1 MIIREFRKKTGSLST
16 KMNNISEYSHLYPMN
31 MQPDW
36 MRGVFGVDRGGK
48 ICYSIGV
55 RGGSAGDERRGYGGI
70 GRRAGFR

>member
-1 MIIREFRKKTGSLST
+1 
-16 KMNNISEYSHLYPMN
+16 MN

-48 ICYSIGV
+48 ICYSIKV

-70 GRRAGFR
+70 GRRAGFRFQWSDPCGFEPHYPYHPMRSL